1 MADGVGD
8 NASVA
13 LGFTKLWGVL
23 QNQGAAILRQEF
35 SLTLALLHFDP
46 Y

>member
-1 MADGVGD
+1 MEGAVGD
-8 NASVA
+8 SASVA

-23 QNQGAAILRQEF
+23 QNWGAALLRQEF
-35 SLTLALLHFDP
+35 SLTLALFHFDP